1 MGNIFNF
8 KRFGMLLL
16 KELKEFPLSYGLSVL
31 SAAGVYVLIMALAML
46 NGIDHP
52 VGIFFRMT
60 MISLLIVV
68 LMVVVPSKM
77 YGYVN
82 HYKKGIYYTL
92 LPASAFEKM
101 LSMLIIC
108 SVVTG
113 LVSFSILVLTDY
125 LVYALFPCRLAGTL
139 FGEAGS
145 VTFFSSEIFSVVM
158 FQACFILGNLYY
170 KKQKIAKTIVF
181 LMFLAVIFG
190 VISFIIITQIG
201 EDVVTAFLQSK
212 MGDIPSDVNY
222 FDFKKMNDLSE
233 SLRQLPFVRI
243 MALVDYISWSVIG
256 IGCWT
261 GSYRLIKTNKY

>member
-68 LMVVVPSKM
+68 MMVVVPSKM

-125 LVYALFPCRLAGTL
+125 LVYALFPCRLAGKL

-145 VTFFSSEIFSVVM
+145 VTFFSSEVFSLVM
-158 FQACFILGNLYY
+158 FQSCFILGNLYF

-181 LMFLAVIFG
+181 LMFLALVFG
-190 VISFIIITQIG
+190 LVCFLIMTQIG
-201 EDVVTAFLQSK
+201 QETVTAFIQSK
-212 MGDIPSDVNY
+212 MGDLPSDVNY
-222 FDFKKMNDLSE
+222 FDIKKMNDLSE
-233 SLRQLPFVRI
+233 SLKQLPIIRTMI
-243 MALVDYISWSVIG
+243 IVDYIFWSAIG
-256 IGCWT
+256 LGCWT
-261 GSYRLIKTNKY
+261 LSYRLIKTNKY